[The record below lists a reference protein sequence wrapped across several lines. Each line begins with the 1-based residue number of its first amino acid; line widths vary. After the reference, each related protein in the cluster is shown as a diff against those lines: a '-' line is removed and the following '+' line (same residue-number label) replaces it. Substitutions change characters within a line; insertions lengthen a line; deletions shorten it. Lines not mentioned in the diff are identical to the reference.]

1 MLDGER
7 LRESRKDH
15 GDTQE
20 SLGKKLGYATPTV
33 SKWEQGETEP
43 GLETLKQICR
53 MYEVSADYLLGLSDD
68 DPLLAKKR
76 REILSEKS
84 KDHIHLERFS
94 NYFYHAVIVFLQF
107 LARNLL
113 D

>member
-7 LRESRKDH
+7 LREIRKDH

-20 SLGKKLGYATPTV
+20 TLGKKLGYATPTV

-53 MYEVSADYLLGLSDD
+53 MYEVSADYLLCLTDD

-76 REILSEKS
+76 REILSDKS
-84 KDHIHLERFS
+84 KEALRLFEDYLVEREKKQK
-94 NYFYHAVIVFLQF
+94 NEMAP
-107 LARNLL
+107 
-113 D
+113 

>member
-7 LRESRKDH
+7 LRDIRKDH

-20 SLGKKLGYATPTV
+20 SLGKKLGFATPTV

-53 MYEVSADYLLGLSDD
+53 MYEVSADYLLGLTDD
-68 DPLLAKKR
+68 DPILAQKR
-76 REILSEKS
+76 FEILSATS
-84 KDHIHLERFS
+84 KEALRLFE
-94 NYFYHAVIVFLQF
+94 NYLVSRDKKNAKKNRYKAEI
-107 LARNLL
+107 
-113 D
+113 

>member
-7 LRESRKDH
+7 LREIRKDH

-43 GLETLKQICR
+43 GLEALKQICR
-53 MYEVSADYLLGLSDD
+53 MYEVSADYLLGLTDD

-76 REILSEKS
+76 RAILSDKS
-84 KDHIHLERFS
+84 KDALRLFEDYLVSR
-94 NYFYHAVIVFLQF
+94 
-107 LARNLL
+107 
-113 D
+113 DKK

>member
-7 LRESRKDH
+7 LREIRKDH

-53 MYEVSADYLLGLSDD
+53 MYEVSADYLLGLTDD
-68 DPLLAKKR
+68 DPLLVKKR
-76 REILSEKS
+76 REILSDKS
-84 KDHIHLERFS
+84 KDALRLFE
-94 NYFYHAVIVFLQF
+94 NYLVESEKKLKK
-107 LARNLL
+107 
-113 D
+113 

>member
-7 LRESRKDH
+7 LREIRKDH

-43 GLETLKQICR
+43 GIETLKQICR
-53 MYEVSADYLLGLSDD
+53 LYEVSADYLLGLTDD
-68 DPLLAKKR
+68 DPLLTKKR
-76 REILSEKS
+76 REILSDKS
-84 KDHIHLERFS
+84 KDALRLFEDYLVDREKKK
-94 NYFYHAVIVFLQF
+94 VKK
-107 LARNLL
+107 
-113 D
+113 

>member
-7 LRESRKDH
+7 LREIRKDH

-20 SLGKKLGYATPTV
+20 SLGIKLGYATPTV

-53 MYEVSADYLLGLSDD
+53 MYEVSADYLLGLTDD

-76 REILSEKS
+76 REVLSEKS
-84 KDHIHLERFS
+84 KEALRLFEEYLVSKDKKS
-94 NYFYHAVIVFLQF
+94 AKK
-107 LARNLL
+107 
-113 D
+113 

>member
-7 LRESRKDH
+7 LREIRKDH

-53 MYEVSADYLLGLSDD
+53 MYEVSADYLLGLTDD
-68 DPLLAKKR
+68 DPLLVKKR
-76 REILSEKS
+76 REILSDKS
-84 KDHIHLERFS
+84 KDALRLFE
-94 NYFYHAVIVFLQF
+94 NYLVESEKKAKK
-107 LARNLL
+107 
-113 D
+113 

>member
-7 LRESRKDH
+7 LREIRKDH

-33 SKWEQGETEP
+33 SKWEQGETKP

-53 MYEVSADYLLGLSDD
+53 MYEVSADYLLGLTDD
-68 DPLLAKKR
+68 DPLLAKNAAKYYPTRAKTHSGFLRTTWLMRIR
-76 REILSEKS
+76 RM
-84 KDHIHLERFS
+84 
-94 NYFYHAVIVFLQF
+94 
-107 LARNLL
+107 
-113 D
+113 

>member
-7 LRESRKDH
+7 LREIRKDH

-53 MYEVSADYLLGLSDD
+53 MYKVSADYLLGLTDD
-68 DPLLAKKR
+68 DPLLVKKR
-76 REILSEKS
+76 REILSDKS
-84 KDHIHLERFS
+84 KDALRLFEDYLVES
-94 NYFYHAVIVFLQF
+94 EKKLKK
-107 LARNLL
+107 
-113 D
+113 

>member
-7 LRESRKDH
+7 LREIRKDH

-76 REILSEKS
+76 REILSDKS
-84 KDHIHLERFS
+84 KEALRQFEDYL
-94 NYFYHAVIVFLQF
+94 VF
-107 LARNLL
+107 REKEKK
-113 D
+113 

>member
-7 LRESRKDH
+7 LRDIRKDH

-20 SLGKKLGYATPTV
+20 SLGRKLGFATPTV
-33 SKWEQGETEP
+33 SKWEQGKTDP
-43 GLETLKQICR
+43 DLETFKRICR

-84 KDHIHLERFS
+84 KEALRLFEDYLVKMDRKITKKGHHPEE
-94 NYFYHAVIVFLQF
+94 
-107 LARNLL
+107 
-113 D
+113 

>member
-7 LRESRKDH
+7 LREIRKDH

-76 REILSEKS
+76 REILSDKS
-84 KDHIHLERFS
+84 KDALRLFEDYLVNHDKK
-94 NYFYHAVIVFLQF
+94 NTKK
-107 LARNLL
+107 
-113 D
+113 